1 MFLKMHYLTLF
12 IFSVSERRWDELLD
26 SLNEMSEKELKFAD
40 TPRFQH
46 HVSKAKDILFN
57 CELELDKFKLKQC
70 IDKLMSVCEQ
80 SVNT

>member
-26 SLNEMSEKELKFAD
+26 SLDEMNEKELKFAD
-40 TPRFQH
+40 TPKFQH

-57 CELELDKFKLKQC
+57 CEFELGQLKFHPPFFLF
-70 IDKLMSVCEQ
+70 
-80 SVNT
+80 